1 MSWDRLETMLD
12 VGCYAEHSP
21 GILETINVINLIWL
35 PSNSKDRIKFF
46 YICFRVTYF
55 AAIYPSPD
63 HVSIVSYSHWLM
75 VSTSPAAPPTGQ
87 WTGRH
92 QGGGLMDGMRILY
105 PIPGLVVIIIC
116 SPFGGQNKYHFTHWH
131 WKLYFDFSN
140 VTLGTVASVA
150 IMTKPTPAPGTR
162 EGSIGVS
169 SNGILYQNIEN
180 MSHYICNNQQF

>member
-1 MSWDRLETMLD
+1 MDPELGQARDD
-12 VGCYAEHSP
+12 VRCYAEHSP
-21 GILETINVINLIWL
+21 GIQETINVINLIWL

-55 AAIYPSPD
+55 AVIYPSPCQ
-63 HVSIVSYSHWLM
+63 LFTLL

-92 QGGGLMDGMRILY
+92 QGGGLMDRMRILY
-105 PIPGLVVIIIC
+105 PIPGHVFIIIC
-116 SPFGGQNKYHFTHWH
+116 SPFGGQNKYHFTHWN

-150 IMTKPTPAPGTR
+150 VMTKPTPAPGCR